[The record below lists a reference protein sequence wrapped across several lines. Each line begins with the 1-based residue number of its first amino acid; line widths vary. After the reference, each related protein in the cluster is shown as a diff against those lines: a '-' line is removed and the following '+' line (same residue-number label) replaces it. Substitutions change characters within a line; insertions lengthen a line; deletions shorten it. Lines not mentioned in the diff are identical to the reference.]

1 MGFSLTKSEVTYV
14 RPSQPTPL
22 SLLELSV
29 LDTSPALRNMV
40 KTIHV
45 YEKGG
50 EMAAKII
57 KEALSEALVYYYPL
71 AGRLK
76 DSSDGK
82 LLVDCSGEGIGFI
95 EAEAEC
101 RLEDLNFFDGDQ
113 AIPKEQLLYGS
124 KNRVGEEDPLL
135 VIQVTKF
142 TCGGFVMGLDFC
154 HTICDGFSSAR
165 FTSTVAELAR
175 GVPHPSILPVWARES
190 LRPKQRPSSNNL
202 GPQAVPPPPPDP
214 PPQDSGLREV
224 CVDIPIETIERLKQK
239 YIQSTGVPCTTFEA
253 IAAQV
258 WRYRARAIGMKENE
272 VAELVFLANI
282 RPFIKPP
289 LPEGFYGN
297 CFFPVD
303 MSVNGATL
311 ARAGLDDAVNWIKGG
326 KARLPDDVAR
336 WMEGHVDALIP
347 KDLTYQTL
355 FVVEWSR
362 LGFENI
368 DFGWGPPVHVA
379 PVPYSHVI
387 PACIF
392 AFPRVPNKGVRLM
405 TWCVRGDHHE
415 AFAKLMRSLAND

>member
-214 PPQDSGLREV
+214 PSPSPLPLPLPPPRLR
-224 CVDIPIETIERLKQK
+224 PPR
-239 YIQSTGVPCTTFEA
+239 
-253 IAAQV
+253 
-258 WRYRARAIGMKENE
+258 GMKENE